1 MSRRLD
7 RLNIDDFSTS
17 LLHTD
22 WSPVF
27 SCACVTDQW
36 TAFLQLFLPILDS
49 YAPLKRIKIYNPS
62 APPVSDTTLRL
73 MARRRGLLAREGR
86 TPAFRALDRQVK
98 SAIRRDVRDDIASR
112 VRRQGPASI
121 FRNVRQV
128 IEGRRPTRVAPEAT
142 PTELNEYFVWVG
154 PRVAAEV
161 RDRGGD
167 PSASVQTSQ
176 GGRLCFLS
184 EFYLTPVSQVSPL
197 FYEKLF
203 CYWL

>member
-1 MSRRLD
+1 MGHFAKLASPKPTAGSASDSDHLFIKADITIPKYRPKPRFTVSRRLD

-49 YAPLKRIKIYNPS
+49 HAPLKRIKIYNPS

-128 IEGRRPTRVAPEAT
+128 IEGRRSTRVAPEAT
-142 PTELNEYFVWVG
+142 PTELNGV
-154 PRVAAEV
+154 
-161 RDRGGD
+161 
-167 PSASVQTSQ
+167 
-176 GGRLCFLS
+176 
-184 EFYLTPVSQVSPL
+184 
-197 FYEKLF
+197 
-203 CYWL
+203 